1 MTDPTFLYPD
11 AIVSSQW
18 LADHLDDPDLR
29 IFECTMYLQYDPSGG
44 SPVTA
49 RNARPEYDEGH
60 IPGAGY
66 FDLQGDLSDQGDTFR
81 FTMPD
86 AETLAAALGAH
97 GIGDGHR
104 VVLYSRDTLQ
114 WSTRVWWMLH
124 AIGLDN
130 ISILD
135 GGFHTWV
142 AEGRPV
148 STAAAAY
155 APATLTANPRHGA
168 FVGKAD
174 VHGAIGAEGVCT
186 INALTANIHRGDDSR
201 YGRAGRIPGSVNVPA
216 AALQDPESLKINT
229 PAAVARAF
237 TTVGADPEGRVI
249 VYCGGGVAATLD
261 AFLLRQLG
269 YTDVSVYDNSMT
281 EWANDPDMPME
292 VDG

>member
-1 MTDPTFLYPD
+1 MTEPTFLYPE
-11 AIVSSQW
+11 AIMSSEW
-18 LADHLDDPDLR
+18 LAAHLNDPDVR
-29 IFECTMYLQYDPSGG
+29 IFECTMYLQYGADG
-44 SPVTA
+44 VTA
-49 RNARPEYDEGH
+49 RNARPEFDAGH

-66 FDLQGDLSDQGDTFR
+66 FDLQCDLSDQSPDSFR
-81 FTMPD
+81 FAMPSPD
-86 AETLAAALGAH
+86 VLAAKLGEM

-124 AIGLDN
+124 AIGLEK

-148 STAAAAY
+148 SA
-155 APATLTANPRHGA
+155 APANYPPASVTARPRAGA
-168 FVGKAD
+168 FIDKDEVLD
-174 VHGAIGAEGVCT
+174 AIDAEGICT
-186 INALTANIHRGDDSR
+186 INALTADIHRGDNER

-216 AALQDPESLKINT
+216 ASLQNADSLKINS
-229 PAAVARAF
+229 PAEVARAF
-237 TTVGADPEGRVI
+237 ANIGAEQNGRVI

-269 YTDVSVYDNSMT
+269 YNDITVYDNSMT
-281 EWANDPDMPME
+281 EWANDPEMPME
-292 VDG
+292 VDS

>member
-1 MTDPTFLYPD
+1 MTEPTFLYPE
-11 AIVSSQW
+11 AIMSSEW
-18 LADHLDDPDLR
+18 LAAHLNDPDVR
-29 IFECTMYLQYDPSGG
+29 IFECTMYLQYGADG
-44 SPVTA
+44 VTA
-49 RNARPEYDEGH
+49 RNARPEFDAGH

-66 FDLQGDLSDQGDTFR
+66 FDLQGDLSDQSPDSFR
-81 FTMPD
+81 FAMPSPD
-86 AETLAAALGAH
+86 VLAAKLGEM

-124 AIGLDN
+124 AIGLEK

-148 STAAAAY
+148 STA
-155 APATLTANPRHGA
+155 PANYPPASVTARPRAGA
-168 FVGKAD
+168 FIDKDEVLD
-174 VHGAIGAEGVCT
+174 AIDTEGICT
-186 INALTANIHRGDDSR
+186 INALTADIHRGDDER

-216 AALQDPESLKINT
+216 ASLQNADSLKINS
-229 PAAVARAF
+229 PAEVARAF
-237 TTVGADPEGRVI
+237 ADIGADQNGRVI

-269 YTDVSVYDNSMT
+269 YNDITVYDNSMT
-281 EWANDPDMPME
+281 EWANDPEMPME
-292 VDG
+292 VDS